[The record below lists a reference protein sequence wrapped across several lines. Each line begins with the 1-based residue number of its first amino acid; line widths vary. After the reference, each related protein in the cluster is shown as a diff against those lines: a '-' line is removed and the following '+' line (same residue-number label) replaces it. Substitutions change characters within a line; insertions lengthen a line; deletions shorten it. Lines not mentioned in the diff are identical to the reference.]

1 MTWDGVRDRLAR
13 LAKRRDARSVFGAS
27 AHGFRLASPL
37 IERDVE
43 AVEEQFG
50 APLPEPYRNFLV
62 EVGAGGAGPGYG
74 LLGFGRSGRRWEFA
88 ADDRR
93 GGDRVDL
100 RTEFPHRELFHHAE
114 WPDFTKIPQER
125 RPELTR
131 SLDARDEADTHGTLP
146 LCHSGCGH
154 YDLLVVTGPDRGA
167 LWFDGEA
174 SDGGIGPQADDHGRM
189 TFDRWYLGW
198 LAEVEA
204 EVGRPKPGSRH
215 TAWSWS
221 RR

>member
-13 LAKRRDARSVFGAS
+13 LAKRRAARSVFGAT
-27 AHGFRLASPL
+27 AHGFRPAPPL
-37 IERDVE
+37 SERDVE
-43 AVEEQFG
+43 AIEEQFG
-50 APLPEPYRNFLV
+50 ALSPEPYRSFLV

-88 ADDRR
+88 AGDRR
-93 GGDRVDL
+93 GASVDL
-100 RTEFPHRELFHHAE
+100 RAEFPQWELFHHAE

-125 RPELTR
+125 WPQLSR

-146 LCHSGCGH
+146 LSHQGCGH

-174 SDGGIGPQADDHGRM
+174 CDGRIGPQADGHGRM
-189 TFDRWYLGW
+189 TFDRWYLGRP
-198 LAEVEA
+198 AEVEA
-204 EVGRPKPGSRH
+204 AVGRPRPGSRR